1 MLRAIAVV
9 KLVTAVNDAVDLILA
24 REVEVYYV
32 HDETELPKMIRKLFK
47 SKLNHKTYLNKL

>member
-9 KLVTAVNDAVDLILA
+9 RLVTAVNDAVDLILA

-32 HDETELPKMIRKLFK
+32 HDETELPKTIRNIYSNQNLITK
-47 SKLNHKTYLNKL
+47 YI